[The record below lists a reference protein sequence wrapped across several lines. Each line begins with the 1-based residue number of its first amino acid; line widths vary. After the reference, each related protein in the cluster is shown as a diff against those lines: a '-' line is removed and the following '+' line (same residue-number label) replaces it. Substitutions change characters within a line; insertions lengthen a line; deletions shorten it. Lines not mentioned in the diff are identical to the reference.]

1 MKAVLGFDIHKLVP
15 GRKCIICGVEI
26 PYEKGLLGHSDGDV
40 GIHALIDAICAGTG
54 LPDIG
59 VLFPDTDPQYK
70 NISSITLLQKVL
82 KKIEPLNVQFKHV
95 DFTFICDK
103 PKLSP
108 YYEKMKENI
117 ANFLKIDSNL
127 ISIKAKT
134 TEGLMWNK
142 KEEAI
147 ACFCVLTLE

>member
-59 VLFPDTDPQYK
+59 IFFPDTDPQYK

-103 PKLSP
+103 PKLSS
-108 YYEKMKENI
+108 YYEKMKKNI
-117 ANFLKIDSNL
+117 ANFLKIESNL